1 MTVGTSLYLTHVC
14 DLLFV
19 KAAGELEIRR
29 GDGHGRRVL
38 AVRD

>member
-1 MTVGTSLYLTHVC
+1 
-14 DLLFV
+14 V